1 MTRDPRTVR
10 LIRGK
15 GIFTTKVRECSD
27 WIGKFEE
34 FALLKARLTI
44 DGYIDEK
51 EVFKIV
57 IESLKYG
64 GKV

>member
-1 MTRDPRTVR
+1 MIGLENSRNSLFLR
-10 LIRGK
+10 LG
-15 GIFTTKVRECSD
+15 
-27 WIGKFEE
+27 
-34 FALLKARLTI
+34 LTI

-64 GKV
+64 GKVCKFSCIKILS